1 MLRFAIS
8 RFQIA
13 TCERSLE
20 RVVDVIFDDFFD
32 HRRVGESCDVTEI
45 VRMSGRNFPEN
56 PAHDFSGS
64 SFREAG
70 AELGKDAKLGGAG
83 RREQSGTGGAEREE
97 RSGGAEREGENGA
110 RGSIA

>member
-1 MLRFAIS
+1 
-8 RFQIA
+8 
-13 TCERSLE
+13 
-20 RVVDVIFDDFFD
+20 
-32 HRRVGESCDVTEI
+32 
-45 VRMSGRNFPEN
+45 MSGRNFPEN

-83 RREQSGTGGAEREE
+83 RREQSGAGGAEREE